1 MEQLPLDILSPAPA
15 DFGNFIPGR
24 NAEALARVRELAAG
38 RLHEPIVYLW
48 GERGSGKTHLLTAAR
63 CANPLLVI
71 ADDVAALDAEGQQAL
86 FIAINAARE
95 GEPKVLAAGADAPGG
110 LALREDLRTRLASG
124 LVYRLDPLSDAEKA
138 EYLRAE
144 GLRRGMPLP
153 AEVVAYLLNHL
164 PRDFASLAAV
174 LDVLDRHA
182 LARQRPLT
190 IPFVREALYG
200 RREAKKQQ

>member
-15 DFGNFIPGR
+15 DFENFIPGG

-48 GERGSGKTHLLTAAR
+48 GERGSGKTHLLTAA
-63 CANPLLVI
+63 AGVNPMLVI

-95 GEPKVLAAGADAPGG
+95 GEPKVLAAGADAPAG
-110 LALREDLRTRLASG
+110 LALREDLRTRLAWG
-124 LVYRLDPLSDAEKA
+124 LVYRLAPLSDAEKA

-144 GLRRGMPLP
+144 GLRRGMPLS

-164 PRDFASLAAV
+164 PLDFASLAAV
-174 LDVLDRHA
+174 LDLLDRHA

-190 IPFVREALYG
+190 IPLVREALYG
-200 RREAKKQQ
+200 EREAKKQQ